1 MGFIRWYRLFYRWF
15 FIPVVDTPFTICRW
29 FFIPVAYPPFTFC
42 PTWKKKEEEK
52 EGEGAMKLLETDVK
66 EKKSMN

>member
-29 FFIPVAYPPFTFC
+29 FFIPVAYTPLTFC
-42 PTWKKKEEEK
+42 PSRKKKEEEEEK
-52 EGEGAMKLLETDVK
+52 EEAAVKLLETDVK
-66 EKKSMN
+66 EKKPE